1 MYSSDRFTNL
11 EFRFFLMNI
20 YNIFDWQT
28 ENKLVFDQMFF
39 FLLPTLRKLVKKIG
53 ETSDEF
59 GNRLPSKG
67 TFCPGKKKEMK
78 IAEKPNYQLQKRQ
91 RHL

>member
-11 EFRFFLMNI
+11 EFRLFLMNI

-28 ENKLVFDQMFF
+28 ENKLVFDKMFF

-67 TFCPGKKKEMK
+67 TFCPGKKK
-78 IAEKPNYQLQKRQ
+78 KR
-91 RHL
+91 